1 MIITFNPQDPTR
13 GDKQVWDFDPDQVF
27 SDAAEL
33 IEKHWGQPWDH
44 FVLMLRMGATKAK
57 RLALW
62 HLMRQANPAM
72 ALADVP
78 KFMSGEVLVELTVAE
93 LVKYRA
99 QVVKS
104 KALEDD
110 DRDTE
115 LRRVDGQIEEM
126 RVREGLNA
134 DGSIDGEVVDAPDVV
149 NEPAPPSGNVVS
161 VPELPPTSEPS
172 PTFGATTG

>member
-1 MIITFNPQDPTR
+1 MIVTFDPADKQR
-13 GDKQVWDFDPDQVF
+13 GDKHVWNFDTENVW
-27 SDAAEL
+27 SDDAEL

-62 HLMRQANPAM
+62 HLMRQDHPTLT
-72 ALADVP
+72 LADVP
-78 KFMSGEVLVELTVAE
+78 KFMSGEVLVELTVPE

-110 DRDTE
+110 DRDAE

-126 RVREGLNA
+126 REREGVSA
-134 DGSIDGEVVDAPDVV
+134 DGTTIDGAIVEPDVV
-149 NEPAPPSGNVVS
+149 NEPPATGSEVA
-161 VPELPPTSEPS
+161 VPELPPTSEPL
-172 PTFGATTG
+172 PTFGGTTG